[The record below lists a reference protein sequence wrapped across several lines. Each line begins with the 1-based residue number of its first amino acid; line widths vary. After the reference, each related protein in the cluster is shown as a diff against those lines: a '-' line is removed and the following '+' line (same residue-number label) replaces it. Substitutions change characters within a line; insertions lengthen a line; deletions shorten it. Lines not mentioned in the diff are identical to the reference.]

1 MTVLICGAG
10 IGGLC
15 LGLSLHQLNIPFQ
28 IFESSRTIE
37 PLGVGINLQPNAVRE
52 LAALGVKDDLKR
64 IGIQTE
70 EFGLFSKRGLEIW
83 TEPRGLKAGYNEPQF
98 SVHRGELQK
107 LLYDTLI
114 TRMKNNPVH
123 LGMQVTRFKNLSCS
137 VQLQCID
144 KKTGNTEAI
153 DGNILVACDGIN
165 SIIRKQLF
173 PEEGEPLW
181 NGAILWRGVTT
192 ATPFRTGAS
201 MVMIGHDTQRFVSYP
216 ISKKNIHGQAKIN
229 WIAELKF
236 NPENQWSK
244 SDWKKKVDK
253 SKFIDSFLDWSFD
266 WINPLKLISETTSI
280 YEYPMVDRNPLQNWT
295 FERITLLGD
304 AAHPTYPVGSNGAS
318 QAIIDARK
326 LAFHLKV
333 NKTNKAA
340 LMDYEKEMLP
350 LTAKI
355 TLANRNSGPD
365 ALLQVVEDR
374 CKGSFNNIH
383 EVISQNELETHSEK
397 YKSIAGL
404 NIEKLNNS
412 ESILSSFI

>member
-83 TEPRGLKAGYNEPQF
+83 TEPRGLKAGYDEPQF
-98 SVHRGELQK
+98 SVHRGKLQK

-123 LGMQVTRFKNLSCS
+123 LGMQVTRFKNLSSS

-216 ISKKNIHGQAKIN
+216 ISEKNIHGQAKIN

-295 FERITLLGD
+295 FERTTLLGD

-404 NIEKLNNS
+404 NIKKLNNS